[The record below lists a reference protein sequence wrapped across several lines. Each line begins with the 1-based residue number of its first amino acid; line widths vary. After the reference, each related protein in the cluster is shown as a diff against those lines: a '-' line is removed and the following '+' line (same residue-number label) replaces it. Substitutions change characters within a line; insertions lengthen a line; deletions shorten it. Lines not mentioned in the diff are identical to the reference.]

1 MNQHVPSTAL
11 PGMPAM
17 PPEAVKNADAPK
29 QGEILSAASPIEAVK
44 KRHEQFL
51 MALPGV
57 SGVAIGL
64 MSSGERAIVVY
75 LADASAKKGVPVQI
89 GGCKIEA
96 RVIGA
101 IEAQK

>member
-11 PGMPAM
+11 PAM
-17 PPEAVKNADAPK
+17 PPEAVKNADAPE
-29 QGEILSAASPIEAVK
+29 QGEILSTASPIEAVK

-75 LADASAKKGVPVQI
+75 LTDASAKKGVPVQI